1 MLVIK
6 SSEKSEE
13 KNPNKL
19 QHFVD
24 EWGSI
29 DNISY
34 NENTGKPIPQ
44 PTEKKKKKIES
55 KQPLLT

>member
-1 MLVIK
+1 MFII
-6 SSEKSEE
+6 EKE
-13 KNPNKL
+13 KNQDKNTNKP

-34 NENTGKPIPQ
+34 NENTGKPVPQ
-44 PTEKKKKKIES
+44 PSEIEET
-55 KQPLLT
+55 KT

>member
-1 MLVIK
+1 VLVI
-6 SSEKSEE
+6 EKEQNEE
-13 KNPNKL
+13 KNKTIH

-34 NENTGKPIPQ
+34 NENTGKPVPQ
-44 PTEKKKKKIES
+44 PSEIEET
-55 KQPLLT
+55 KN

>member
-1 MLVIK
+1 MEVLVIK
-6 SSEKSEE
+6 SSEKSEK

-34 NENTGKPIPQ
+34 NENTGKPVPQ
-44 PTEKKKKKIES
+44 PTENEENENLK
-55 KQPLLT
+55 